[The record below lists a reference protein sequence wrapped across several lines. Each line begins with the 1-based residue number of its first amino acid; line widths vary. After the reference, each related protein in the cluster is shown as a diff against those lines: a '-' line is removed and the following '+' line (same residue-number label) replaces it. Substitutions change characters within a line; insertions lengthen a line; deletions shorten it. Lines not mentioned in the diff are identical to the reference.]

1 MKRIGARAAS
11 LRAAASVLAVAVSA
25 SLVGCGRTDS
35 LERIRK
41 LQDASHDFAA
51 TIEPLRELI
60 ASRPDDPEVQ
70 FRYGMALIATDQR
83 ALAVWPLQKA
93 LTSPEWE
100 ERAVLPLA
108 QAFVATGS
116 YDDAIE
122 MCGRALEKRPD
133 DVAALMLRSYTRIE
147 SRRDYG
153 GALADA
159 DRVLEIDPDNT
170 DALVPR
176 TVALLALERVDE
188 AAKALDTLEA
198 LYRDESLG
206 LHGSPGL
213 CTAQASFAKEKG
225 EIARAEEL
233 YERCLE
239 KFPADGVLISDAL
252 SFFDELGKPERS
264 QQILEKA
271 LAEMPEAHSYRTALV
286 LRLRAEGK
294 KDEGEQVQRAGTTHE
309 APLVA
314 AEAWAGL
321 GALAV
326 EDGKYEEAITAFQNA
341 RALDSTNSPQL
352 LFSYADALVIAGR
365 PDEALK
371 LAESMSVPAHRD
383 LVRGRVALATGDPAA
398 ALKRFE
404 AGLLLWPNNAIA
416 RYYAGIAA
424 ERLGAFGRAIEEFR
438 YAMRIDSTAT
448 DAYLRLARIHEAANR
463 DEDALAA
470 LSFEPGGR
478 PDEVEAMLLET
489 RILAKLG
496 KFTTVPPGVR
506 KRLPAERLGAAVAAL
521 AEGVREKRGPAA
533 AADAVRKAEGVRL
546 DDPVFA
552 EALSALIEN
561 LALARRSAEGLARA
575 EVAARAHPD
584 SAILQALRGRALVL
598 NGASTANARAAFER
612 ALALDANQPRALAG
626 LARLE
631 RAAGEREAALE
642 SYDRAIAA
650 DPTNAAS
657 ALESAALLVEL
668 DRRDDAEKRL
678 QSVLE
683 EFPYDAE
690 AAMAL
695 ADLRLARGA
704 DAREL
709 ARRAVEFRGG
719 AAAKALLERARS
731 ADPESAKAK
740 SAESG

>member
-1 MKRIGARAAS
+1 
-11 LRAAASVLAVAVSA
+11 
-25 SLVGCGRTDS
+25 
-35 LERIRK
+35 
-41 LQDASHDFAA
+41 
-51 TIEPLRELI
+51 
-60 ASRPDDPEVQ
+60 
-70 FRYGMALIATDQR
+70 
-83 ALAVWPLQKA
+83 LQKA

-239 KFPADGVLISDAL
+239 KFRADGVLISDAL

-326 EDGKYEEAITAFQNA
+326 EDGKYEEARTAFQNA

-404 AGLLLWPNNAIA
+404 AGPLLWPNNAIA

-478 PDEVEAMLLET
+478 PDEVEAMLHET
-489 RILAKLG
+489 RDLAKLG
-496 KFTTVPPGVR
+496 KLTTVPPGAR
-506 KRLPAERLGAAVAAL
+506 KRLPADRLGAAVAAL
-521 AEGVREKRGPAA
+521 AA
-533 AADAVRKAEGVRL
+533 
-546 DDPVFA
+546 
-552 EALSALIEN
+552 
-561 LALARRSAEGLARA
+561 
-575 EVAARAHPD
+575 
-584 SAILQALRGRALVL
+584 
-598 NGASTANARAAFER
+598 
-612 ALALDANQPRALAG
+612 
-626 LARLE
+626 
-631 RAAGEREAALE
+631 
-642 SYDRAIAA
+642 
-650 DPTNAAS
+650 
-657 ALESAALLVEL
+657 
-668 DRRDDAEKRL
+668 
-678 QSVLE
+678 
-683 EFPYDAE
+683 
-690 AAMAL
+690 
-695 ADLRLARGA
+695 
-704 DAREL
+704 
-709 ARRAVEFRGG
+709 
-719 AAAKALLERARS
+719 
-731 ADPESAKAK
+731 
-740 SAESG
+740 